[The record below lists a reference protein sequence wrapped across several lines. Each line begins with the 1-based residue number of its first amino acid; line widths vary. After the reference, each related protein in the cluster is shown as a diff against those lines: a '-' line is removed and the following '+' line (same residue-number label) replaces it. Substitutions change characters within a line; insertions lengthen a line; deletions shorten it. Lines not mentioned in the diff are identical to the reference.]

1 MFRRLVSL
9 TALALILAGALATAA
24 LAGGRVDIAATSVPT
39 KIVAGQPS
47 ELAFTI
53 QWPNGE
59 PVTNAKPVVYARC
72 GKTRLEVAA
81 VATRKAGAYVAQL
94 ALPNQG
100 QWSFEIDSKIC
111 GNTCKVS
118 SQMTLAAATPAKSA
132 KSN

>member
-9 TALALILAGALATAA
+9 TALALVLAGALATAA
-24 LAGGRVDIAATSVPT
+24 VAGGRVDIAATSVPT

-59 PVTNAKPVVYARC
+59 PVSNAKPVVYARS
-72 GKTRLEVAA
+72 GKTKLEVAA
-81 VATRKAGAYVAQL
+81 VATKKAGSYVAVMN
-94 ALPNQG
+94 LPAKG

-111 GNTCKVS
+111 GNTCKLSPV
-118 SQMTLAAATPAKSA
+118 MALAAATPAKNT
-132 KSN
+132 KTN